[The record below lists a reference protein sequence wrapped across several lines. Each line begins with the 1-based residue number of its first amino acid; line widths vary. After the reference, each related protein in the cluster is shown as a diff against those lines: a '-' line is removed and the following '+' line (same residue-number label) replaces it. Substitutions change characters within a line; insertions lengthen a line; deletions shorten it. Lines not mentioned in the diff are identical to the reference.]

1 MGPAGIGKVGGMRN
15 FGGDWSVLRARLAKY
30 VVFRSAKETYF
41 RGAKGDNERVLVM
54 VTRISFSN
62 LFALALIFNLAG
74 FAIAEEPGTNIPLKR
89 VVMFNSGVAFY
100 ERSGDVEGNATVD
113 LRFNTR
119 DINDLLKSMVLQDEG
134 GGKIS
139 TVSYGSKDPITR
151 TLRTFTIDLTHSPTL
166 ADLLGQIRGEKVELD
181 SPKMSGIIIGIEKRK
196 KPAGMNETVEVEYL
210 NLLTDDGLR
219 SVPLDG
225 VGKIKLANPKLDAE
239 LRQALLVLALGKSVD
254 KKSVTLSFTGAGK
267 RPVKVGYI
275 QESPI
280 WKTSYR
286 LVLSDEKPL
295 LQGWAIV
302 ENTTE
307 EDWDNVNLTLVS
319 GRPISFVMD
328 LYQPMYIDRPVV
340 QQELYASLRPRTYD
354 QDLAESENEFRKAAI
369 AGKPAAGA
377 GGMPGAKRPVEQLA
391 KRESG
396 LQRNRAA
403 DEKAASGRYL
413 EGEAKARF
421 DPGAVES
428 VAQAADVGELFQYR
442 IATPVK
448 LGRQKSAMLPIV
460 NDSVEGEK
468 VSIYNP
474 AVHAKHPLNGLKLTN
489 TTNLHLMQGP
499 ITVFDDGAYAGD
511 AQIQDLPPKSERLV
525 SYAMDLDTE
534 VAPTMTGEPEQL
546 LAVKLYRGNLHLT
559 RKFGRVQTYIIK
571 NSGKKTKKVL
581 IEYPLDNQWTLLEPK
596 EPTEKTRD
604 LYRLAVTAEPGKP
617 ATLTIKEQRTANE
630 QLGLS
635 NLDDGTI
642 QFYISAKVVSDKVK
656 AALAEVIKRKAAHGK
671 LIAKRGELERQ
682 VQIIF
687 DEQNRI
693 RQNMVQLP
701 KDSDLF
707 RRYVTKFNEQ
717 EDKIDQL
724 REQIKT
730 AIADETA
737 DRDALNKFLVELD
750 LT

>member
-1 MGPAGIGKVGGMRN
+1 MIHRIK
-15 FGGDWSVLRARLAKY
+15 LI
-30 VVFRSAKETYF
+30 
-41 RGAKGDNERVLVM
+41 LVIF
-54 VTRISFSN
+54 V
-62 LFALALIFNLAG
+62 LALTPAG
-74 FAIAEEPGTNIPLKR
+74 FAFAEEPGTNIPLKR
-89 VVMFNSGVAFY
+89 VVMFSSGVAFY
-100 ERSGDVEGNATVD
+100 ERNGDVEGNATVD

-166 ADLLGQIRGEKVELD
+166 ADLLGQIRGEKIELD

-196 KPAGMNETVEVEYL
+196 KPVGMNETVEVEYL
-210 NLLTDDGLR
+210 NLLTDEGLR

-225 VGKIKLANPKLDAE
+225 VGKIKLANPKLDTE
-239 LRQALLVLALGKSVD
+239 LRQALLVLAMGKSVD
-254 KKSVTLSFTGAGK
+254 KKSVTLNFTGAGK
-267 RPVKVGYI
+267 RPVRVGYI

-354 QDLAESENEFRKAAI
+354 QDLAESENEFRKAA
-369 AGKPAAGA
+369 GKPMTA
-377 GGMPGAKRPVEQLA
+377 GGAAPAAKQPMEQLA
-391 KRESG
+391 KREAGFG

-403 DEKAASGRYL
+403 DEKAASSGRFL
-413 EGEAKARF
+413 AAEGKERGF
-421 DPGAVES
+421 DPGAVAS
-428 VAQAADVGELFQYR
+428 VAQASDFGEMFQYR
-442 IATPVK
+442 IASPVK

-474 AVHAKHPLNGLKLTN
+474 AVHAKHPLNGLKLKNSTD
-489 TTNLHLMQGP
+489 LHLMQGP

-534 VAPTMTGEPEQL
+534 VAPTSTGEPEQL
-546 LAVKLYRGNLHLT
+546 MAVKITHGNMQIT
-559 RKFGRVQTYIIK
+559 RKYGRTQSYVIK
-571 NSGKKTKKVL
+571 NSGKKAKKVL
-581 IEYPLDNQWTLLEPK
+581 VEYPHDNQWTLLEPK
-596 EPTEKTRD
+596 EPAEKTRD

-617 ATLTIKEQRTANE
+617 ANLTIKEQRTADE
-630 QLGLS
+630 YLALT

-642 QFYISAKVVSDKVK
+642 NFYIQAKVVSDKVK
-656 AALAEVIKRKAAHGK
+656 AALAEVIKKKAAQGQ
-671 LIAKRGELERQ
+671 LVVKRAELERQ

-693 RQNMVQLP
+693 RQNMAQLP

-724 REQIKT
+724 REQIKK

-737 DRDALNKFLVELD
+737 GRDALNKFLVELE

>member
-1 MGPAGIGKVGGMRN
+1 MTSRVAALSYVA
-15 FGGDWSVLRARLAKY
+15 FAVLTSG
-30 VVFRSAKETYF
+30 VFSQA
-41 RGAKGDNERVLVM
+41 V
-54 VTRISFSN
+54 
-62 LFALALIFNLAG
+62 
-74 FAIAEEPGTNIPLKR
+74 AEEPATNIPLKR
-89 VVMFNSGVAFY
+89 VVMFSSGVAFY
-100 ERSGDVEGNATVD
+100 ERNGDVEGNATVD

-151 TLRTFTIDLTHSPTL
+151 TLRTFTIDLTHEPTL
-166 ADLLGQIRGEKVELD
+166 ADLLGQIRGETIEIDAPNKL
-181 SPKMSGIIIGIEKRK
+181 SGVIIGVEKRK
-196 KPAGMNETVEVEYL
+196 KPAGMNETVEAAYL
-210 NLLTDDGLR
+210 NLLTEEGLR

-225 VGKIKLANPKLDAE
+225 VGKIKLSNPKLDAE
-239 LRQALLVLALGKSVD
+239 LRQALVVLAMGKAVD
-254 KKSVTLSFTGAGK
+254 KKSVTLNFTGAGK
-267 RPVKVGYI
+267 RPVRVGYI

-295 LQGWAIV
+295 WQGWAIV

-340 QQELYASLRPRTYD
+340 QQELYASLRPRTYE
-354 QDLAESENEFRKAAI
+354 QDLAAADGDFRKAGI
-369 AGKPAAGA
+369 AGKPAAPA
-377 GGMPGAKRPVEQLA
+377 PKKQMEALKSLA
-391 KRESG
+391 ESR
-396 LQRNRAA
+396 QRNRA
-403 DEKAASGRYL
+403 DEKAGL
-413 EGEAKARF
+413 ESELAF
-421 DPGAVES
+421 DGQAAGGMKPGAVES
-428 VAQAADVGELFQYR
+428 VAQASDVGELFQYR

-460 NDSVEGEK
+460 NDSVEGDK

-474 AVHAKHPLNGLKLTN
+474 AVHAKHPLNGLKLKN
-489 TTNLHLMQGP
+489 TTDLHLMQGP

-511 AQIQDLPPKSERLV
+511 AQIQDLPPGSERLV

-534 VAPTMTGEPEQL
+534 VAPTSTGEPEQL
-546 LAVKLYRGNLHLT
+546 LSVKLYRGNLHLT
-559 RKFGRVQTYIIK
+559 RKYGRVQTYVVK
-571 NSGKKTKKVL
+571 NSAKKSKKVL
-581 IEYPLDNQWTLLEPK
+581 IEYPLDNNWTLIEPK

-604 LYRLAVTAEPGKP
+604 LYRLAVAAEPGKP
-617 ATLTIKEQRTANE
+617 VTLTIREQRTANE

-642 QFYISAKVVSDKVK
+642 QFYINAKVVSDKVK
-656 AALAEVIKRKAAHGK
+656 AGLAEIIKRKQAHAL
-671 LIAKRGELERQ
+671 LIAKRAELERQ
-682 VQIIF
+682 VQVIF

-693 RQNMVQLP
+693 RQNMAQLP

-724 REQIKT
+724 RDQIKK
-730 AIADETA
+730 AIADEVA
-737 DRDALNKFLVELD
+737 DRQGLDKYLQELD
-750 LT
+750 LA